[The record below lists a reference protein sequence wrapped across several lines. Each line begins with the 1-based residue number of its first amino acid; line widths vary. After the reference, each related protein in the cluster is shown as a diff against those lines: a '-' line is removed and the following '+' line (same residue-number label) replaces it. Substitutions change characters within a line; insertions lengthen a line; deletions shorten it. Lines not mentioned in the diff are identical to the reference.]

1 MRRPILFILTLVP
14 LLASCDRSFAL
25 FPFSVDTGT
34 DIVEI
39 PLRERPGRPPEDEG
53 TIEPGGVL
61 HLELERPVRVEGDA
75 AEIVAGFSVVPRGVE
90 MTVLDDAGEPIRS
103 VAVAAS
109 FTGMDADVRVAAAVR
124 VPAGRSIA
132 GIRFSAA
139 SGGRPVRLE
148 HLRLQPSSSGAGTA
162 PSGRGA
168 LNRASD
174 RLHASPGLTIES
186 WGTGGWAIDA
196 SADERWDP
204 LAPVEIRYRFERG
217 ASGPDDEGPAQALLT
232 VGARRFELDLRPGAN
247 RAVLYPRVE
256 GVRAERMRIETAD
269 SAEPGASR
277 LTVEWIGPAG
287 VSADLPAP
295 VPVDMGTLM
304 RYPVEL
310 WRQPDFEL
318 FSWTLYPS
326 VLIVDS
332 ASYEVQSRFF
342 KRLAFF
348 VEKVGYRG
356 ELLTDEQL
364 RGRHGYNAHNYNAE
378 GLAGF
383 FTAVADRGID
393 LTAEERLLREIV
405 VEAGIIARDGEGYA
419 PVTGGVLAVAQES
432 YAFPTLRELL
442 VSHEAYHGVYYAEP
456 DYVEAVDELWEALDE
471 REQRYWRL
479 LLSGLQ
485 YDVGDEYLLRNEYH
499 AYLLQQPVRAA
510 GWYFESRSAERLR
523 RWYPGLGSWFDAYFA
538 EYAGTHREQAA
549 RAEAVLSR
557 LTGLVARDVFC
568 LEPADP
574 R

>member
-1 MRRPILFILTLVP
+1 MRRPILLVLTLVP

-53 TIEPGGVL
+53 TIEPGGGL
-61 HLELERPVRVEGDA
+61 HLELDRPVRVEGDA
-75 AEIVAGFSVVPRGVE
+75 AEIVAGFSSVPRGVE
-90 MTVLDDAGEPIRS
+90 MTVLDDAGEPVTS

-109 FTGMDADVRVAAAVR
+109 FNGVDADVRVAAAVR
-124 VPAGRSIA
+124 VPGESTVA

-139 SGGRPVRLE
+139 SGGARVRLE

-168 LNRASD
+168 LNRASGL
-174 RLHASPGLTIES
+174 LHASPGLTIES
-186 WGTGGWAIDA
+186 WGTGGWAVDA
-196 SADERWDP
+196 GADERWDP

-217 ASGPDDEGPAQALLT
+217 ASSQEDEGPAQALLT

-247 RAVLYPRVE
+247 RAVFYPRVE
-256 GVRAERMRIETAD
+256 GVPAQRIRIEPAD
-269 SAEPGASR
+269 SAELGASQ

-332 ASYEVQSRFF
+332 ASYEIQSRFF

-364 RGRHGYNAHNYNAE
+364 VGRHGYNAHNYNAE

-383 FTAVADRGID
+383 FTAVAERGID

-419 PVTGGVLAVAQES
+419 PVTG
-432 YAFPTLRELL
+432 
-442 VSHEAYHGVYYAEP
+442 
-456 DYVEAVDELWEALDE
+456 
-471 REQRYWRL
+471 
-479 LLSGLQ
+479 
-485 YDVGDEYLLRNEYH
+485 
-499 AYLLQQPVRAA
+499 
-510 GWYFESRSAERLR
+510 
-523 RWYPGLGSWFDAYFA
+523 
-538 EYAGTHREQAA
+538 
-549 RAEAVLSR
+549 
-557 LTGLVARDVFC
+557 
-568 LEPADP
+568 
-574 R
+574 